1 MKIKVVGVFLMLAS
15 NGGGFFHW
23 LKHHLITC
31 PFKSLTGVDCPGCG
45 IQRSILALFQGDF
58 LQSLKLYPATIPI
71 IGLFAFTIIHLK
83 FDVKNGAFFIK
94 MLYIAITLIIVTNYI
109 YKILTNQ
116 LI

>member
-1 MKIKVVGVFLMLAS
+1 MKIKVIGILLILVS
-15 NGGGFFHW
+15 NGEGFFHW

-31 PFKSLTGVDCPGCG
+31 PFKSLTGIDCPGCG
-45 IQRSILALFQGDF
+45 IQRSILALLQGDV

-71 IGLFAFTIIHLK
+71 IALFSFTIIHLK
-83 FDVKNGAFFIK
+83 FEVKNGAFFIK

-109 YKILTNQ
+109 HKILTNQ